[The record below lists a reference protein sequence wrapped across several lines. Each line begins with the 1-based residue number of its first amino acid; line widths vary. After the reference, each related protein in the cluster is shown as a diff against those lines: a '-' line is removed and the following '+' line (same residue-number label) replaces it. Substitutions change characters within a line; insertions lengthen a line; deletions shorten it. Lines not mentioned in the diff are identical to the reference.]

1 MSVTV
6 YFAKNAWFLQR
17 SVADETAPELEE
29 FDSAS
34 MTVTP
39 LPDGW
44 APGDPVPSLAEHA
57 VQVVGPPRKR
67 RRARRNPLSTKLVTS
82 TFATKEKE
90 DMLFAISAL
99 LETLE
104 PEAGGGFGVGYIQ
117 IGGGGASLG
126 NCKESISI
134 SRLDEGFVLNHQ
146 HPFDKSKITK
156 LHDVDGDEWK
166 GSGERKI
173 PAVAEAI
180 LELFPSP
187 SRTGRKEVYGF
198 KAAGE
203 VVDYVRSACVK
214 KD

>member
-17 SVADETAPELEE
+17 LVDAPVEE
-29 FDSAS
+29 PPEPR
-34 MTVTP
+34 MKVVP
-39 LPDGW
+39 VPV
-44 APGDPVPSLAEHA
+44 APGTPEFEAMSQHLVSEAVEAGEDWRQSLGTVEK
-57 VQVVGPPRKR
+57 QP
-67 RRARRNPLSTKLVTS
+67 STKLVTS
-82 TFATKEKE
+82 TFAAEDAD
-90 DMLFAISAL
+90 DMLFEINSL

-104 PEAGGGFGVGYIQ
+104 PSKGSTFGYLQ
-117 IGGGGASLG
+117 IGGPGASLG

-134 SRLDEGFVLNHQ
+134 SRLDEGFVVNHQ
-146 HPFDKSKITK
+146 HPFDKTKISK
-156 LHDVDGDEWK
+156 LHDVPGDEWK
-166 GSGERKI
+166 GSERKI
-173 PAVAEAI
+173 LPAVAEAI